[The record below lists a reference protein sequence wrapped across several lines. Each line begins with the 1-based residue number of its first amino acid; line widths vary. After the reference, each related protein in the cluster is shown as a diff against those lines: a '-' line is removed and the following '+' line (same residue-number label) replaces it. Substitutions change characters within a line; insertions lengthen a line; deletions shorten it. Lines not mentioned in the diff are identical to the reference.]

1 MRHIAQC
8 LVLVVSLAGS
18 APQTQAPPPPQAPPA
33 TPAPAAAQ
41 TPPATKPSPSP
52 QTPAAPPVPPPP
64 QAPPAPEDFKK
75 AVTDLASRD
84 RKVQEAAIESL
95 GRYRDHRALVPL
107 TALRQGT
114 LFLMGDVLVIVP
126 TEKELKEFLPDG
138 TELAPVTEAI
148 SGKLVLGPDGKKKMI
163 DVSSLKRVVATNAL
177 KQKIA
182 PVLSSLSLASPDP
195 DARKSAAG
203 RMGEDRATES
213 LPLLESAMAEE
224 KDRWVRLAMDEAI
237 QMIRLADAD
246 SSVRKGAAIHLGEIS
261 GSNAVPQLKAMIA
274 PGPDGRLPE
283 KDKAVVEAVRAAVKD
298 IESHEAL
305 TQTVSTSF
313 EVLSLSSILM
323 MIALGLAI
331 TFGVMGVIN
340 MAHGEMLMIGAYAA
354 YTVQNVFHSVAPGH
368 YDWYFVVAIPVSFLA
383 SASMGLL
390 IERTL
395 LQHLYGRPL
404 ESLLATWGISL
415 MLQQLVRSIYG
426 AANVD
431 MKSPSYLSGGLQIM
445 SGLTLSYNRIFI
457 FVFSFLCL
465 LGIYLLLYRSAIGLR
480 IRAVVQNRSMSA
492 CLGVATGR
500 VDALTF
506 AIGAGVAGMAGC
518 ALSQLG
524 TVGPGLGQ
532 TYIVD
537 AFMVVVLG
545 GVGKLMGTVVAAF
558 GIGGVNKI
566 LESMIGSALPKWG
579 PILSKVAV
587 LVLLILFLQK
597 KPSGL
602 FAIKGRH
609 ADA

>member
-1 MRHIAQC
+1 MRHVAQC
-8 LVLVVSLAGS
+8 LVLLCSLAQS
-18 APQTQAPPPPQAPPA
+18 PPA
-33 TPAPAAAQ
+33 ADEFT
-41 TPPATKPSPSP
+41 
-52 QTPAAPPVPPPP
+52 
-64 QAPPAPEDFKK
+64 K

-84 RKVQEAAIESL
+84 RKVQEAAIETL
-95 GRYRDHRALVPL
+95 GRLRDSRALVPL
-107 TALRQGT
+107 TALRQGN
-114 LFLMGDVLVIVP
+114 LFLMGDVLVCVP
-126 TEKELKEFLPDG
+126 IEKEKKVFTKEG
-138 TELAPVTEAI
+138 NELTPVTEAVTT
-148 SGKLVLGPDGKKKMI
+148 KDVLGPDGKPRLI
-163 DVSSLKRVVATNAL
+163 DISSLKRVVATNAL

-182 PVLSSLSLASPDP
+182 PVLSYLSLASPDP

-203 RMGEDRATES
+203 RMGEDRAPES
-213 LPLLESAMAEE
+213 IPLLQAAMAQE

-237 QMIRLADAD
+237 QMIRLSDADA
-246 SSVRKGAAIHLGEIS
+246 SVRKEAAKHLSEIH

-274 PGPDGRLPE
+274 PGPDGKPAE
-283 KDKAVVEAVRAAVKD
+283 KSREVVDAARAAIRD

-305 TQTVSTSF
+305 TQTVSTTF
-313 EVLSLSSILM
+313 EVLSLSSVLM

-354 YTVQNVFHSVAPGH
+354 YTVQNVFQAVAPTH

-383 SASMGLL
+383 SASIGML

-395 LQHLYGRPL
+395 LQRLYGRPL
-404 ESLLATWGISL
+404 ESMLATWGISL
-415 MLQQLVRSIYG
+415 MLQQLVRSLYG

-431 MKSPSYLSGGLQIM
+431 IKSPSYLTGGLQIM

-457 FVFSFLCL
+457 FAFSFLCL
-465 LGIYLLLYRSAIGLR
+465 LGIYLLLYRSTIGLR

-506 AIGAGVAGMAGC
+506 ALGAGVAGMAGC

-566 LESMIGSALPKWG
+566 LESLIGSALPKWG

-587 LVLLILFLQK
+587 LILLILFLQK

-602 FAIKGRH
+602 FALKGRH